1 MFTDGL
7 AGGPGI
13 AYRLFSLRGPGRT
26 DSVYRWFGRGPR
38 NSLGCFHCRAL
49 VGQTVFTD
57 GLAGGPVIA
66 YMLFSLPGP
75 GWTDSVSAGTLIL
88 IR

>member
-13 AYRLFSLRGPGRT
+13 AYRLFSLPGPGRT

-38 NSLGCFHCRAL
+38 NSLYAVFIAGPWLDRQCFSRD
-49 VGQTVFTD
+49 TYINKMNF
-57 GLAGGPVIA
+57 
-66 YMLFSLPGP
+66 
-75 GWTDSVSAGTLIL
+75 
-88 IR
+88 R